1 MVPGTNRW
9 DERKVDQIFI
19 DRDKQSILNC
29 PIARTLEDKVIW
41 DHHPRGMYTTRSCHQ
56 RLLDREEERSS
67 VSAIWKDMAKLQVM
81 ETGCVGCAKNVQN
94 RYYMQSGSAQG
105 LKSSAMECLESEKS
119 LDAQYST
126 HSGTISLCIC
136 PGRER

>member
-41 DHHPRGMYTTRSCHQ
+41 DHHPRGMFSQ
-56 RLLDREEERSS
+56 RYASSDRDWGMKHCRLAREFEQ
-67 VSAIWKDMAKLQVM
+67 QVM

-105 LKSSAMECLESEKS
+105 LKR
-119 LDAQYST
+119 YW
-126 HSGTISLCIC
+126 
-136 PGRER
+136 R